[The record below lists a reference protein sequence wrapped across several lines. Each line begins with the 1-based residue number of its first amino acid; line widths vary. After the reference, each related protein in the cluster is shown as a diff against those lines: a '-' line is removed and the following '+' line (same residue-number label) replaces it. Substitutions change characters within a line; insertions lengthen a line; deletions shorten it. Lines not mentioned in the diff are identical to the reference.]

1 MDIIGVIQLFG
12 GIGFFLYGM
21 SMMGSALKKLA
32 GAGMQSILEKLTSG
46 KSKIV
51 GILKGWGLGTL
62 VTGIIQSSSAT
73 TMMLIG
79 FVNAGIIDQYGIS
92 IIV

>member
-51 GILKGWGLGTL
+51 GILK
-62 VTGIIQSSSAT
+62 
-73 TMMLIG
+73 
-79 FVNAGIIDQYGIS
+79 
-92 IIV
+92 